1 MKIRA
6 DFNFSNSEERIE
18 LAVGYVIGEFSPT
31 EEGGDFKPEDV
42 ILQRLVAKSPD
53 LKKIEVM
60 AIANCKVLYD
70 DNEVEEVINVGS
82 LAEHREKRKV
92 EACKICDNNCGYCK
106 FNCNCST
113 EVEID

>member
-6 DFNFSNSEERIE
+6 DFDFKEEAMGIK
-18 LAVGYVIGEFSPT
+18 ACKGYVIGEFTPT
-31 EEGGDFKPEDV
+31 EEGGNFKPEDV
-42 ILQRLVAKSPD
+42 ILERLVAKSPD
-53 LKKIEVM
+53 LKKIEAM

-82 LAEHREKRKV
+82 LAEHRKKRKV